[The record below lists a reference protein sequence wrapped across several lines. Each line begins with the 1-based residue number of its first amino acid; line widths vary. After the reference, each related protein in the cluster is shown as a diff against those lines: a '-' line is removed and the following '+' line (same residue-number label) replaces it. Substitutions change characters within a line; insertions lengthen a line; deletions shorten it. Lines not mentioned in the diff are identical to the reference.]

1 VKIARSRA
9 SKPFPS
15 LAPLVDIVFQLLI
28 FFMLTSAVS
37 VADLFDVKLPEST
50 TAGEQSLKPVIV
62 LVGSEGKVALDG
74 EIVRV
79 EELIGK
85 LQQRR
90 EAGAVPV
97 MVKADRE
104 ANTGDVVSVLE
115 QIQGAGVEKVMLATS
130 RNR

>member
-50 TAGEQSLKPVIV
+50 TAGEQALKPVIV
-62 LVGSEGKVALDG
+62 LVGAEGKVALDG
-74 EIVRV
+74 ELVKV

-90 EAGAVPV
+90 EAGAAPV
-97 MVKADRE
+97 MVKADRG
-104 ANTGDVVSVLE
+104 AKTGDVVSVLE
-115 QIQGAGVEKVMLATS
+115 QIQAAGIEKVMLATS